1 MGIGGYE
8 IMKRDVYVFN
18 NGTLVRKDNTLLLTI
33 DEKKH
38 YIPVETVESI
48 HFFGE
53 VDVNKACWNLQHS
66 MKFFYIII
74 IIMIT
79 ISEHIIP
86 ENI

>member
-48 HFFGE
+48 HFL
-53 VDVNKACWNLQHS
+53 VKW
-66 MKFFYIII
+66 M
-74 IIMIT
+74 
-79 ISEHIIP
+79 
-86 ENI
+86 